1 LLPEVPAV
9 PLRPEV
15 PDSPLVPERPDVPL
29 TPEVPKEVPEVPAE
43 PDEPEPPAP
52 PAMKPKPSPPKN
64 VVLMDFQFYMRLKMQ
79 NPNSEKRAPDLELNE
94 KNPKALFLIVTSFAG
109 LRLALI

>member
-1 LLPEVPAV
+1 MIPLV
-9 PLRPEV
+9 PLCPLV
-15 PDSPLVPERPDVPL
+15 PLVPEVPVSPL
-29 TPEVPKEVPEVPAE
+29 LPFAPEVPEVPNEVPEVPAE
-43 PDEPEPPAP
+43 PEEPEPPAP

-64 VVLMDFQFYMRLKMQ
+64 VVLMDCQFYMRLKMQ
-79 NPNSEKRAPDLELNE
+79 NPKSEKRAPDLELNE